1 MRNNFNQK
9 KFGEAKM
16 TEEIIVSV
24 VVPTLNSEKT
34 IEKCLKSVRDQ
45 NYDSIEIIVIDGGSE
60 DKTKEL
66 AQNYCDK
73 FFEVDK
79 RSRTYQTNFGA
90 EKSIGKYIYRLDSDI
105 VLSNSMVSECVRKCE
120 QEGYDAVA
128 TYWGPNPTISIWA
141 KVRKFE
147 KDCYKYDEKRNVS
160 RFYKKSTFNEIG
172 GYNDLLVYGEDYD
185 IQNRLKNLGY
195 STGFVDSEG
204 IHLGEPTTLKEII
217 AEQYY
222 YGKTINEF
230 LKQNKSQGLGQVSPI
245 RMSFLTNWKKFVQHP
260 LLTLTFIFY
269 EFVYYSSSII
279 GYLVFKFKG
288 LKKSGSEELK
298 VEIVDVK
305 PKIPKVAMVISY
317 PDVRLKKELETL
329 KKNGY
334 DVELIIWE
342 RSWPLEI
349 DTAVDIKS
357 LKIDVP
363 VGNIKTMF
371 YFPIWW
377 TFMVYWLFKKD
388 WDAIHTVNF
397 DTFLFS
403 FLVAKLKRKPV
414 VYDIFDYYGDVMH
427 GIIRPVVVA
436 LDNFTMKFSDVIIIA
451 DDSRINQLAKNIKN
465 RIITINNS
473 PDDSYFQKNIDI
485 KGKNGVEDEFI
496 IFLGGKITKQRGTD
510 IIISAVKGMDD
521 VKLIIKGFCSEA
533 EYKEYLL
540 DETRNMQNVDM
551 CLDGVPYHEIVD
563 KTIQCDLTLALY
575 DPKFPNN
582 VYASPNKLFESMA
595 SGNPIIV
602 NENTSMASIVSEENC
617 GIVVPYNDVEATKN
631 AILRIKNK
639 PDLKNKL
646 GKNGR
651 KAYLSKYNWNVM
663 EKRLINV
670 YDSILRIKV

>member
-1 MRNNFNQK
+1 
-9 KFGEAKM
+9 M
-16 TEEIIVSV
+16 TEKILVSV
-24 VVPTLNSEKT
+24 VIPTLNSEKT
-34 IEKCLKSVRDQ
+34 IKNCLKSVKDQ
-45 NYDSIEIIVIDGGSE
+45 SYGLIEIIVIDGGSE
-60 DKTKEL
+60 DKTAEI
-66 AQNYCDK
+66 ARDYCDK
-73 FFEVDK
+73 FIEVDK

-90 EKSIGKYIYRLDSDI
+90 GKSSGKYIYRLDSDI
-105 VLSNSMVSECVRKCE
+105 MLSSTMVEECVEECE
-120 QEGYDAVA
+120 KEGYDAVA
-128 TYWGPNPTISIWA
+128 TYWGPDPSISIWA

-147 KDCYKYDEKRNVS
+147 KDCYKYDGKRNVS
-160 RFYKKSTFNEIG
+160 RFYKKSTFDKIG
-172 GYNDLLVYGEDYD
+172 GYNDELVYGEDYD

-195 STGFVDSEG
+195 STGFIESEG
-204 IHLGEPTTLKEII
+204 IHLGEPTSLKEII
-217 AEQYY
+217 AEQYF

-230 LKQNKSQGLGQVSPI
+230 LKHNKSQGLGQISPI
-245 RMSFLTNWKKFVQHP
+245 RMSFIKNWKKFVQNP
-260 LLTLTFIFY
+260 FLTLIFIFY
-269 EFVYYSSSII
+269 EFIYYSSSIV
-279 GYLVFKFKG
+279 GYLVYKFKG
-288 LKKSGSEELK
+288 LKKSDNENFTD
-298 VEIVDVK
+298 EIAERRN
-305 PKIPKVAMVISY
+305 KIPNVAMVISY

-334 DVELIIWE
+334 DVQLIIWE

-349 DTAVDIKS
+349 DTAVNIKS

-377 TFMVYWLFKKD
+377 IFMVYWLLKLN

-403 FLVAKLKRKPV
+403 FLVAKFKRKPV

-427 GIIRPVVVA
+427 RYIRPLVVA

-473 PDDSYFQKNIDI
+473 PDDSYFPRNIEQ
-485 KGKNGVEDEFI
+485 KGKNPFEGEFI

-521 VKLIIKGFCSEA
+521 VKLVIKGFCSET
-533 EYKEYLL
+533 EYKNYLVN
-540 DETRNMQNVDM
+540 ETRNMQNVDM
-551 CLDGVPYHEIVD
+551 CLDGVPYSEIID

-575 DPKFPNN
+575 DPTFPNN

-602 NENTSMASIVSEENC
+602 NENTSMASIVSDENC
-617 GIVVPYNDVEATKN
+617 GIVVPYNDVDATRN
-631 AILRIKNK
+631 AILEIKNN
-639 PDLKNKL
+639 PDLKSKL
-646 GKNGR
+646 GENGR
-651 KAYLSKYNWNVM
+651 NAYLSKYNWNVM

-670 YDSILRIKV
+670 YDSILAH